1 MKEVTYI
8 QAVREALDEEM
19 TRDDKVF
26 LLGEDIGPQG
36 GVFHA
41 TEGLLAKYGTERVRQ
56 TPIAECSI
64 VGAACGASMMGLR
77 PVAELMYLDFVTIG
91 MDQLVNQIA
100 KIRYISNGQV
110 KLPLVI
116 RTQGGGG
123 RGKGPHHS
131 QSLESWFLHVPGLKV
146 IMPSSPYDAKGLLKS
161 AIRDDSPVLFIE
173 NAILY
178 NTKGNIPEEEY
189 TLPLGKADIK
199 MEGNDITIAAVSYM
213 VQKSLEAAAELKNEG
228 ISAEVVDIR
237 SVYPL
242 DIDTIS
248 DSVKKTSR
256 LLVVHEACK
265 RGGIGGEIVSQIVE
279 DTFDYLDAPAARI
292 GGLETPMPYAE
303 SLEKQ
308 IIPDTEKIVVKVKKL
323 LGNI

>member
-1 MKEVTYI
+1 MREVTYV

-19 TRDDKVF
+19 KRDEKVF

-41 TEGLLAKYGTERVRQ
+41 TQGLQAKYGTDRVRQ

-64 VGAACGASMMGLR
+64 IGAACGASMLGLR
-77 PVAELMYLDFVTIG
+77 PVAEIMYLDFITIG

-100 KIRYISNGQV
+100 KMRYISNGQV
-110 KLPLVI
+110 RLPLVI

-131 QSLESWFLHVPGLKV
+131 QSLEAWFLHVPGLKV
-146 IMPSSPYDAKGLLKS
+146 IMPSTPYDVKGLLKS

-178 NTKGNIPEEEY
+178 NSKGMIPDEDY
-189 TLPLGKADIK
+189 TVPPGKADIK
-199 MEGNDITIAAVSYM
+199 KEGKDITIVAVSSM
-213 VQKSLEAAAELKNEG
+213 VLKALEASEELQNEG
-228 ISAEVVDIR
+228 ISAEVIDIR

-242 DIDTIS
+242 DIETII

-256 LLVVHEACK
+256 LLVVHESCK
-265 RGGIGGEIVSQIVE
+265 RGGIGGEIVAQITE
-279 DTFDYLDAPAARI
+279 KAFDYLDSPTARI

-303 SLEKQ
+303 SLEKE
-308 IIPDTEKIVVKVKKL
+308 IIPDKNKIISKTKEL
-323 LGNI
+323 LNI